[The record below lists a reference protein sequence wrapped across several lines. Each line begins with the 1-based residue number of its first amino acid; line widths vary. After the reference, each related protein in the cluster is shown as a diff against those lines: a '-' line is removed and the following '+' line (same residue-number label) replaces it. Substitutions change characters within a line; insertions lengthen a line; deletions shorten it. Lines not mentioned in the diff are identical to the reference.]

1 MIGLAVA
8 LVVALSHGGD
18 DDDGGVGGGSGQ
30 VHYCPDSGAFVS
42 QYSGACPSLRVGPY
56 SPGGLEPN
64 REAR

>member
-8 LVVALSHGGD
+8 LVVALSHGG

-30 VHYCPDSGAFVS
+30 VHYCPDSGTFVS
-42 QYSGACPSLRVGPY
+42 RYSGVCPSLHVGPY

-64 REAR
+64 AGDR